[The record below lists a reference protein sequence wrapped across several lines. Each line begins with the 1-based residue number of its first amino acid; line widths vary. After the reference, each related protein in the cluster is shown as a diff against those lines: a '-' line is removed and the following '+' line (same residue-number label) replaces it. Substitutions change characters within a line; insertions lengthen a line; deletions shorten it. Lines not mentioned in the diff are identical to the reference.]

1 MKSFWVVSLS
11 LWLGFFTVQCQ
22 AKIKEAFTV
31 QKVAPGLYF
40 HLGRHELP
48 NRTNH
53 GAIANIGFVVG
64 QQCVAVLDS
73 GGNREQGRLLKEAI
87 EKITDVPICYVI
99 NSHVHPDHIFGNRSF
114 KESGVQFIGHKN
126 LTRALQARATFYT
139 QRSMEQLGI
148 NLTLQDIVLPDI
160 AVTDSLTL
168 DLGGRVL
175 RVTAHDSAH
184 TDNDLSVFDE
194 NSQALWLSDLL
205 FVEHLPVVDG
215 SLKGWLKELKGLSR
229 LKIKR
234 VVPGHGPVIDNWRVA
249 LQRQESYLTMLL
261 REVRAMI
268 KEGKFI
274 EQAIAEVGQNAAG
287 QWALFDVFHKKNI
300 TFVFAELEWED

>member
-1 MKSFWVVSLS
+1 M
-11 LWLGFFTVQCQ
+11 
-22 AKIKEAFTV
+22 IKEAFTV

-194 NSQALWLSDLL
+194 NSQTLWLSDLL